1 MTRVFYTLTNGQRVE
16 TFKEAIM
23 SGQGYTTSY
32 EPVANKPSKLTEKQK
47 ARRVLATL
55 KTE

>member
-32 EPVANKPSKLTEKQK
+32 EPVVNKPSKLTEKQE